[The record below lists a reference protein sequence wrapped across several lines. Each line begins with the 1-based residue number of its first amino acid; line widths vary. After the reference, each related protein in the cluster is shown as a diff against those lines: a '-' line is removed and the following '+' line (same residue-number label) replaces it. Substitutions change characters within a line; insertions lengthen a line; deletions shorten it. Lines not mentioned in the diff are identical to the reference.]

1 MNLMKKS
8 IAIIFLNN
16 KKTFDFL
23 YDNYVNIPIQP
34 VNVKISLE
42 GAFEMT
48 EKNLVARTVLGP
60 VNVEDLGRVLM
71 QNTLLS
77 IYPGAELAPDVQ
89 IDRSDIFE
97 SLKEQLFEIR
107 KLGFSTIVENSGM
120 FHGRDPWMY
129 ETLSRIT
136 GVHIITSTGLGPEK
150 MLSGYFTTPQ
160 SNPPTPW
167 PAAKFAGLFIKEI
180 EEGMVVPRVE
190 RAGFPGLV
198 TSIADVAGMT
208 EIEENLF
215 KGCAQTALQTGVPIS
230 VQTSVNAA
238 EDLDVLI
245 DQGVAASH
253 ILIGGLDRKDRS
265 FETILA
271 VAEKGAYIGIDH
283 IGWGGVDGYKTDVE
297 RVDIIRALL
306 HAGYGEQLILG
317 AHAVGVAKGH
327 QPKELDYTSIWT
339 QFVPRLREAGVTE
352 QQLTQLFETNPQQ
365 LLATDASKYTI
376 ATNET
381 SWKDI
386 FSPVLF

>member
-1 MNLMKKS
+1 
-8 IAIIFLNN
+8 
-16 KKTFDFL
+16 
-23 YDNYVNIPIQP
+23 
-34 VNVKISLE
+34 
-42 GAFEMT
+42 MT
-48 EKNLVARTVLGP
+48 ENNLVARTVLGP
-60 VNVEDLGRVLM
+60 VAVENLGRVLM

-77 IYPGAELAPDVQ
+77 IYPGAELAPDVH

-107 KLGFSTIVENSGM
+107 QLGFSTIVENSGM

-129 ETLSRIT
+129 ETLSRVT
-136 GVHIITSTGLGPEK
+136 GVHIIASTGLGPEK

-167 PAAKFAGLFIKEI
+167 PAEKFAGLFIKEI

-198 TSIADVAGMT
+198 TSIADVVSMT

-230 VQTSVNAA
+230 VQTSTDATA
-238 EDLDVLI
+238 DLAVLI
-245 DQGVAASH
+245 DAGVAAER
-253 ILIGGLDRKDRS
+253 ILIGGLDRKDIS

-283 IGWGGVDGYKTDVE
+283 IGWGAEDGYRTDVE
-297 RVDIIRALL
+297 RVEIIRALL
-306 HAGYGEQLILG
+306 QAGYKKQLILG

-327 QPKELDYTSIWT
+327 DSKELEYTAIWT

-352 QQLTQLFETNPQQ
+352 QQLTQLFEVNPQQ
-365 LLATDASKYTI
+365 LLATATSKEI
-376 ATNET
+376 ATKET
-381 SWKDI
+381 NWQAI